1 MKRSLEGEEVRT
13 PTSQWSGLG
22 LSKTSPFSLET
33 VRKSND
39 WDHNEPST
47 TTTTAAAVSPF
58 GLGKTTGLVDSSSS
72 ANLLSGAGQPKD
84 MNTMLIGLGLEH
96 YIDTF
101 HIHEIDLDIFATLT
115 PENLTT
121 LGIQAF
127 GARKKLLMAI
137 NQLNASKMNMTRST
151 RFSGSAAPG
160 AERRISGDW

>member
-1 MKRSLEGEEVRT
+1 MKRSLDGEEIRT

-33 VRKSND
+33 IRKPND
-39 WDHNEPST
+39 WDHNNDTP
-47 TTTTAAAVSPF
+47 AAPVSPF
-58 GLGKTTGLVDSSSS
+58 LMGKTTSIVDASST
-72 ANLLSGAGQPKD
+72 NLLAAGHPKD
-84 MNTMLIGLGLEH
+84 MNTMLISLGLEH

-101 HIHEIDLDIFATLT
+101 HIHEIDLDMFATLT

-137 NQLNASKMNMTRST
+137 NQLNASKMSMNRPT